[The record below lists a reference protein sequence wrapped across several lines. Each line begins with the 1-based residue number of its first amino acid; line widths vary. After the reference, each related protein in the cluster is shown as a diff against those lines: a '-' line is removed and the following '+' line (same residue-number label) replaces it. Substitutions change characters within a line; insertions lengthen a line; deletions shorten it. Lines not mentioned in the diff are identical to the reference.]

1 MSAPGEHD
9 ESPSDARP
17 AVGGDAPEGRSASLE
32 ALLDDTYARTRERFE
47 QERRVLSFD
56 AYLDLCAREPRR
68 SVRDAATYA
77 RDALD
82 HFGSYEVTRPTGVT
96 RRYRLFDLAFDGGS
110 DGAPQAERGRDG
122 HADDRDRLIGHEELQ
137 ESFRR
142 ALEGFIREGR
152 VNRMVMLH
160 GPNGS
165 AKSTFV
171 ACLMRGLEA
180 YSRVAEG
187 ALYRF
192 AWVFPKTGDQTG
204 IGFSAG
210 APGGRGEH
218 QSFALLPESRIAVKL
233 TSELKDHPLLLLPRA
248 ERRALLAQVLPPDA
262 PLPAFL
268 AAGELSHKNKQIFD
282 ALLTDYRGDLRR
294 VFAHVQV
301 ERFDIS
307 RRYRSG
313 AVTIGP
319 AMSVDASERQITAD
333 RSLASLPASL
343 SALTLFE
350 SYGPLVDGAA
360 GIVEFSDLLKRPLD
374 AWRYLLLA
382 IEEGSVPL
390 SFSTMTLNALLV
402 ASSNEFHLAAFREH
416 HDYGSFRGRM
426 LPIVVPYLRDY
437 RQEQAIYDTQ
447 IVPNV
452 SVPVAPH
459 TTYVAALWAVLTRL
473 RRPEQAAYDDAT
485 LGAIAASLSP
495 LEKAELYADGSVP
508 ERLEQ
513 DEQLALRSGLADV
526 YAESL
531 VGTSEGLLG
540 ASAREVRSVL
550 LEVAA
555 DSRASCL
562 APPAV
567 LARLETLCAEGDY
580 DFLRLDVD
588 GGYHDALAFV
598 DVVRERWLDR
608 VDLELRTATGL
619 VSEERYMDLFARYV
633 AQVSHAVKGE
643 RWLNPVTQAYEDPD
657 TELLESVEATLEVTD
672 PEEFRATVLGG
683 LAAWAIDQPD
693 RTADLPREVDYRALF
708 PRQLAKLESA
718 YFESRRAQIA
728 RVGRSVVALLDGESA
743 RLEPADALAA
753 ESAWG
758 QLRERGYSEDSGR
771 IALAELLAAR
781 Y

>member
-1 MSAPGEHD
+1 MSDDEVRVGERAA
-9 ESPSDARP
+9 EI
-17 AVGGDAPEGRSASLE
+17 E
-32 ALLDDTYARTRERFE
+32 ALLEQTYARTRDRFE
-47 QERRVLSFD
+47 RERRVLSFD
-56 AYLDLCAREPRR
+56 AYLDLVAREPSRA
-68 SVRDAATYA
+68 VRDAATYA

-82 HFGSYEVTRPTGVT
+82 HFGRYEVARPTGLT
-96 RRYRLFDLAFDGGS
+96 HRYRLFDLDFGG
-110 DGAPQAERGRDG
+110 DTAPTTGSR
-122 HADDRDRLIGHEELQ
+122 HDDRERLIGHEELQ

-180 YSRVAEG
+180 YSRAAEG

-192 AWVFPKTGDQTG
+192 AWVFPKSPDQSG
-204 IGFSAG
+204 IGFSAAGG
-210 APGGRGEH
+210 ARSELE
-218 QSFALLPESRIAVKL
+218 SFALLPESRIAVKL

-248 ERRALLAQVLPPDA
+248 ERRELLARVLPGSA
-262 PLPAFL
+262 KVPAFL
-268 AAGELSHKNKQIFD
+268 ATGELSHKNRQIFE

-294 VFAHVQV
+294 VLSHVQV

-319 AMSVDASERQITAD
+319 AHSVDASERQITAD
-333 RSLASLPASL
+333 RSLSSLPASL

-350 SYGPLVDGAA
+350 SYGPLVDGAG

-382 IEEGSVPL
+382 IEEGTVPL
-390 SFSTMTLNALLV
+390 SFSTMTMNALLV

-447 IVPNV
+447 IAPNV
-452 SVPVAPH
+452 SVRVAPH
-459 TTYVAALWAVLTRL
+459 TTFVAALWAVLTRL
-473 RRPEQAAYDDAT
+473 RRPVAQAYEDGA
-485 LGAIAASLSP
+485 LGAIARTLTP
-495 LEKAELYADGSVP
+495 LEKAELYADGTVP
-508 ERLEQ
+508 ERLEH
-513 DEQLALRSGLADV
+513 DEQLALRSGLSAV

-540 ASAREVRSVL
+540 ASAREIRSVL

-555 DSRASCL
+555 DARATCL

-588 GGYHDALAFV
+588 AGYHDARAFV
-598 DVVRERWLDR
+598 EVVRERWLDR

-619 VSEERYMDLFARYV
+619 VAEERYMDLFARYV
-633 AQVSHAVKGE
+633 TQVSHAVKGE
-643 RWLNPVTQAYEDPD
+643 RWLNPVTQAFEDPD
-657 TELLESVEATLEVTD
+657 HELLRSVESTLEVTD
-672 PEEFRATVLGG
+672 PDEFRATVLGG

-693 RTADLPREVDYRALF
+693 RMAALPQTVDYRALF
-708 PRQLAKLESA
+708 PRQLAKLEAA
-718 YFESRRAQIA
+718 YFESHRAQIA
-728 RVGRSVVALLDGESA
+728 RVGRSMVAFISGEGA

-753 ESAWG
+753 ERAWG
-758 QLRERGYSEDSGR
+758 QLEASGYDPESAR
-771 IALAELLAAR
+771 IALTELLDAR
-781 Y
+781 YV

>member
-1 MSAPGEHD
+1 MSD
-9 ESPSDARP
+9 DAR
-17 AVGGDAPEGRSASLE
+17 ADERAAAID
-32 ALLDDTYARTRERFE
+32 ALLTETYGRTRARFE
-47 QERRVLSFD
+47 QERRVLSFNG
-56 AYLDLCAREPRR
+56 YLDLCAREPQR
-68 SVRDAATYA
+68 SLRDAASYA

-82 HFGSYEVTRPTGVT
+82 HFGSYELVRPTGVS
-96 RRYRLFDLAFDGGS
+96 RRYRLFDLDFGG
-110 DGAPQAERGRDG
+110 DAGAAR
-122 HADDRDRLIGHEELQ
+122 HADDRERLIGHEELQ

-152 VNRMVMLH
+152 VNRMIMLH

-192 AWVFPKTGDQTG
+192 SWVFPKTGDQPG

-210 APGGRGEH
+210 GGGSRGDAD
-218 QSFALLPESRIAVKL
+218 SFALLPEARIAVKL

-248 ERRALLAQVLPPDA
+248 DRRTLMERVLPPGA
-262 PLPAFL
+262 ALPAFL
-268 AAGELSHKNKQIFD
+268 ASGELSHKNRQIYE
-282 ALLTDYRGDLRR
+282 ALLTDYRGDLGR
-294 VFAHVQV
+294 VLSHVQV

-333 RSLASLPASL
+333 RSLSSLPASL
-343 SALTLFE
+343 SAVTLFE
-350 SYGPLVDGAA
+350 SYGPLVEASG

-382 IEEGSVPL
+382 IEEGTVPL
-390 SFSTMTLNALLV
+390 TFSTMTLNALLV

-416 HDYGSFRGRM
+416 HDYASFRGRM

-447 IVPNV
+447 IAPHV
-452 SVPVAPH
+452 SVKVAPH

-473 RRPEQAAYDDAT
+473 RRPVASAYENRA
-485 LGAIAASLSP
+485 LGVIAAGLTP
-495 LEKAELYADGSVP
+495 LEKAELYADGTVP
-508 ERLEQ
+508 ERLEH
-513 DEQLALRSGLADV
+513 DEQLALRAGLGEV

-531 VGTSEGLLG
+531 VGSFEGLMG
-540 ASAREVRSVL
+540 ASAREIRSVL

-555 DSRASCL
+555 DQRARCL

-588 GGYHDALAFV
+588 EGYHDAREFV
-598 DVVRERWLDR
+598 DVVRARWLDR
-608 VDLELRTATGL
+608 VDMELRSATGL
-619 VSEERYMDLFARYV
+619 VGEERYMDLFARYV

-643 RWLNPVTQAYEDPD
+643 RWLNPVTQNYEAPD

-672 PEEFRATVLGG
+672 AAEFRASVLGG

-693 RTADLPREVDYRALF
+693 RSADLPLTVDFRALF

-718 YFESRRAQIA
+718 YFEQHRAQIA
-728 RVGRSVVALLDGESA
+728 RVGRSIVAVLDGEGA
-743 RLEPADALAA
+743 RLEAADAQAA
-753 ESAWG
+753 EAAWG
-758 QLRERGYSEDSGR
+758 KLVARGYDSDSGR

>member
-1 MSAPGEHD
+1 VTAGGER
-9 ESPSDARP
+9 EA
-17 AVGGDAPEGRSASLE
+17 AQAAELE
-32 ALLDDTYARTRERFE
+32 ALLQQTYASTRERFE
-47 QERRVLSFD
+47 QERRVLSFG
-56 AYLDLCAREPRR
+56 AYLDLCARQPSRA
-68 SVRDAATYA
+68 VRDAATYA

-82 HFGSYEVTRPTGVT
+82 HFGAYDVSRPTGVT
-96 RRYRLFDLAFDGGS
+96 RRYRLFDLDFGGRES
-110 DGAPQAERGRDG
+110 TAPAP
-122 HADDRDRLIGHEELQ
+122 ADDRERLIGHEELQ

-142 ALEGFIREGR
+142 ALTGFIREGR

-192 AWVFPKTGDQTG
+192 AWVFPKTGDQPG
-204 IGFSAG
+204 IGFSQG
-210 APGGRGEH
+210 PGGKGDTE
-218 QSFALLPESRIAVKL
+218 SFALLPESRIAVKL
-233 TSELKDHPLLLLPRA
+233 SSELKDHPLLLLPRA
-248 ERRALLAQVLPPDA
+248 DRRALVERVLPA
-262 PLPAFL
+262 GASVPAFL
-268 AAGELSHKNKQIFD
+268 ANGELSHKNRQIFE
-282 ALLTDYRGDLRR
+282 ALLTDYRGDLQR
-294 VFAHVQV
+294 VLAHVQV

-319 AMSVDASERQITAD
+319 AMSVDASERQLTAD
-333 RSLASLPASL
+333 RSLSSLPASL

-402 ASSNEFHLAAFREH
+402 ASSNEFHLAAF

-437 RQEQAIYDTQ
+437 KQEQAIYDTQ
-447 IVPNV
+447 IIPNV
-452 SVPVAPH
+452 SLPVAPH

-473 RRPEQAAYDDAT
+473 RRPDPGAYEDRT
-485 LGAIAASLSP
+485 LGAIAASLTP
-495 LEKAELYADGSVP
+495 IEKAELYADGTVP

-513 DEQLALRSGLADV
+513 DEQLALRTGLGSV

-531 VGTSEGLLG
+531 VGTSEGLMG
-540 ASAREVRSVL
+540 ASAREVRGAL

-555 DSRASCL
+555 DSRAPCL

-567 LARLETLCAEGDY
+567 LARLEALCAEGDY
-580 DFLRLDVD
+580 DFLRMDAD
-588 GGYHDALAFV
+588 RGYHDALGFV
-598 DVVRERWLDR
+598 QVVRERWLDR
-608 VDLELRTATGL
+608 VDMELRAATGL

-643 RWLNPVTQAYEDPD
+643 RWLNPVTQAYQDAD
-657 TELLESVEATLEVTD
+657 LELLESVEEALDVTD
-672 PEEFRATVLGG
+672 PEEFRASVLGG

-693 RTADLPREVDYRALF
+693 RTADLPLQVDYRALF

-718 YFESRRAQIA
+718 YFEQHRAQIA
-728 RVGRSVVALLDGESA
+728 RVGRSLVRFLDGEGA
-743 RLEPADALAA
+743 RLEAADVLAA

-758 QLRERGYSEDSGR
+758 HLQERGYSADSAR
-771 IALAELLAAR
+771 VALSELLSLR
-781 Y
+781 YTE